1 VLILWTEGTTKGDKN
16 TQTTNTERQSLLWV
30 GSEVSSFLTVAP
42 LEPLSWAGPFMLNEL
57 GGDAVVI
64 PWQQQQ
70 RLFTQPEDNK
80 SSREIKKCLK
90 RQQQQQQVEAIARMP
105 RQMFEVLLAN
115 NFQIADAHLF
125 EHVSH
130 YHHHHHPTSS
140 LGI

>member
-1 VLILWTEGTTKGDKN
+1 VLILWTEGTTKRDKN

-30 GSEVSSFLTVAP
+30 GSEVSSFLTVEA

-64 PWQQQQ
+64 PRQQQQQQ
-70 RLFTQPEDNK
+70 RLLTQPEDNK

-90 RQQQQQQVEAIARMP
+90 RQQQQQQQVEAIARMP

-115 NFQIADAHLF
+115 NFQIADAHL
-125 EHVSH
+125 
-130 YHHHHHPTSS
+130 
-140 LGI
+140 